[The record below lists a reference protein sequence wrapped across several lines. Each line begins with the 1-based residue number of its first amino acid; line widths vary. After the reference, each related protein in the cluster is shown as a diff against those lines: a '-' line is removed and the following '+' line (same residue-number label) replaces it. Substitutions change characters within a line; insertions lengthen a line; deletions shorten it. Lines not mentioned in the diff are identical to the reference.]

1 MVLSVVDSAE
11 GLDVRLAHAGA
22 VPEDIVCVEGAL
34 LRDLAARYAQYRHAL
49 TGPFDPL
56 KILALTGD
64 VLQSVSTILSAI
76 EQPPGQHPVDPGRAK
91 Q

>member
-1 MVLSVVDSAE
+1 MDSAE
-11 GLDVRLAHAGA
+11 GPDGLLIQARPFHADR
-22 VPEDIVCVEGAL
+22 VSVEETL

-49 TGPFDPL
+49 TGHFDPV

-76 EQPPGQHPVDPGRAK
+76 EQPPGQHPVDPGKA
-91 Q
+91 QQ

>member
-1 MVLSVVDSAE
+1 VVDSTE
-11 GLDVRLAHAGA
+11 GPEGRPGSAGLFPGDM
-22 VPEDIVCVEGAL
+22 VGVEGML
-34 LRDLAARYAQYRHAL
+34 LKDLAGRYAQYRHAL
-49 TGPFDPL
+49 AGPFDPV

-76 EQPPGQHPVDPGRAK
+76 EQPPGSTTDPGKAS